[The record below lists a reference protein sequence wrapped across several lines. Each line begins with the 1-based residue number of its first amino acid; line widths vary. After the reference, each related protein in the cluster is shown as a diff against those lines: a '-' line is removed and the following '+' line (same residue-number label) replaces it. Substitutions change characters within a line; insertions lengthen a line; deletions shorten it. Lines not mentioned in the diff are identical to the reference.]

1 MRTPAPRPALTLLEL
16 LVVLALLII
25 LATVTIPTF
34 SGIRGNADQKAA
46 ADQVRG
52 RIADARGLAMQE
64 GVPYRLAVHQDGSR
78 LRLAP
83 DVPEFGQ
90 LPTSAVVTSS
100 ATAIEV
106 ALTNATVKV
115 VADTASG
122 DQRTADGSGWITVGT
137 FLPDGTCR
145 EDDSLIEVRETGFET
160 PIRIRLR
167 GVTGSARVLRPD
179 EGTGG
184 AKP

>member
-1 MRTPAPRPALTLLEL
+1 MRTRAPRPAFTLMEL
-16 LVVLALLII
+16 LLVLAVLII
-25 LATVTIPTF
+25 LAAVVFPSF
-34 SGIRGNADQKAA
+34 SGLRGNADQKAA
-46 ADQVRG
+46 VDQVRG

-64 GVPYRLAVHQDGSR
+64 GVPYRLAVHQDGSK

-90 LPTSAVVTSS
+90 LPTSSVVTSS
-100 ATAIEV
+100 AKAVETKLEK
-106 ALTNATVKV
+106 ATVKV
-115 VADTASG
+115 VADTDSG

-137 FLPDGTCR
+137 FLADGTCR
-145 EDDSLIEVRETGFET
+145 EDDAMIEVRETGSDI

-184 AKP
+184 MK